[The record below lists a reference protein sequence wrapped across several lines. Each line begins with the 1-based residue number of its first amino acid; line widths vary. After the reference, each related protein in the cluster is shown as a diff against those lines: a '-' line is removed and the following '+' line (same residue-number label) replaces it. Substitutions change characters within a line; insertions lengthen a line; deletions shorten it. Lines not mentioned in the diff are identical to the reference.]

1 MANYN
6 ANAMAA
12 YQQYGRTMTAGGGG
26 SNMSGTGSS
35 TMQVFNAMRDDDDKP
50 SGLAAK
56 PTTTKDKKPS
66 FWDRITSVFQENE
79 VDVTNVYKPSVD
91 PSNVYTQKMFEM
103 VPSAS
108 DYVYRAEMSDKTQA
122 MVEQA
127 MGYEVPKLGQL
138 QMIDEGPMSAEEQK
152 QFGPLMKMADDIR
165 NPNITTEELPDIE
178 LDQDA
183 AVTDALMQG
192 QPTGLMS
199 RPSSFTG
206 DGVQV
211 ASIDMGNMT
220 PQQLE
225 DYYAGVASGAVDPE
239 TGQTIQSAEDTGPT
253 DITVRD
259 NVKVFGYKGRN
270 GPTEKQATAF
280 NALRDAAIAKGIVGA
295 ELRQLLGQAA
305 VESQWYTKS
314 VEGGGG
320 SASNISGGKK
330 YLGRGPLQLTH
341 DYNYKAFGEAKGVG
355 DLYVREPER
364 LADPKLGSEAALWF
378 WETNVKPNV
387 TDFTNTYAVSG
398 LINRGSA
405 KKKALHL
412 DERKQAFQ
420 AIRLRDVSPT
430 PVLRP

>member
-12 YQQYGRTMTAGGGG
+12 YQQYGQSMIAGGGG

-50 SGLAAK
+50 SGLASK

-108 DYVYRAEMSDKTQA
+108 DYVYRAEMSDQTQD

-138 QMIDEGPMSAEEQK
+138 QMIDEGPMSAEEKK

-206 DGVQV
+206 EGVQV
-211 ASIDMGNMT
+211 ASLDMGKMT

-225 DYYAGVASGAVDPE
+225 DYYAGVASGTIDPE
-239 TGQTIQSAEDTGPT
+239 TGQAIQSAEDVDRSTSPIPQLRPDDLKIPTKKHSGKFDNKNAFLKAIIPAAKKASARTGVDWRMIVAQSAIETGWGSKVKGNSFFGIKGHGAKDTVKFTTQEEVDGKRVTIQDSFRAYDSLEDSVSGYADFLLSNPRYT
-253 DITVRD
+253 DYMAAG
-259 NVKVFGYKGRN
+259 NL
-270 GPTEKQATAF
+270 E
-280 NALRDAAIAKGIVGA
+280 DAAAALQASGYATDSSYGSKVLSTAKGKT
-295 ELRQLLGQAA
+295 LRNFLKNNP
-305 VESQWYTKS
+305 E
-314 VEGGGG
+314 
-320 SASNISGGKK
+320 
-330 YLGRGPLQLTH
+330 
-341 DYNYKAFGEAKGVG
+341 YK
-355 DLYVREPER
+355 
-364 LADPKLGSEAALWF
+364 
-378 WETNVKPNV
+378 
-387 TDFTNTYAVSG
+387 
-398 LINRGSA
+398 
-405 KKKALHL
+405 
-412 DERKQAFQ
+412 
-420 AIRLRDVSPT
+420 
-430 PVLRP
+430 